1 MYVISHAA
9 VCQRLPFVRT
19 VLLGVTIFSLHT
31 DEVLCI
37 FNTMNR
43 LTGADFLSKAA
54 ILFLV
59 FAAFDLLYAG
69 PVYAQGVVLP
79 SFGQGKVAVRIY
91 SDYFCGPC
99 RTGEPKFEALLRDLV
114 KRNKIKLT
122 FIDTP
127 GHPETPL
134 YARYFLFIVN
144 YKKDFE
150 HLLYARAALFDAA
163 SIKIITREKLEEF
176 LGQKGIQYKPF
187 EAKQTFN
194 AMNKYLADDGVKG
207 TPTVVI
213 DNGTQKQLI
222 SGVENIIKAL
232 ELLK

>member
-1 MYVISHAA
+1 MLSVILLSVNVYRAETVSH
-9 VCQRLPFVRT
+9 
-19 VLLGVTIFSLHT
+19 GVTIFSLH
-31 DEVLCI
+31 EYKLLGI
-37 FNTMNR
+37 FYTMNR
-43 LTGADFLSKAA
+43 LTGAGSYPRVA
-54 ILFLV
+54 ILFLAFV
-59 FAAFDLLYAG
+59 ASVLLFAK

-79 SFGQGKVAVRIY
+79 SFGQGKVAVRVY
-91 SDYFCGPC
+91 TDYFCAPC
-99 RTGEPKFEALLRDLV
+99 RAGEPKIEALLKDLV

-150 HLLYARAALFDAA
+150 HVLYSRAALFDAA
-163 SIKIITREKLEEF
+163 TIKINTREKLEEF
-176 LGQKGIQYKPF
+176 LGHKGIQYKPF
-187 EAKQTFN
+187 EAKQTLN
-194 AMNKYLADDGVKG
+194 AMNIYLTDDGVKG

-213 DNGTQKQLI
+213 DNGTQKQQV